1 MEEAVSLIC
10 HSLVCFIWRVC
21 ACVCAC
27 VFVCVLHVIVCTQS
41 DDSMEHL
48 SAEERACLLFLE
60 ETIESLEMEE
70 DSGLAND
77 GSLAETFPPSI
88 SPMVQT
94 SLNGENI

>member
-10 HSLVCFIWRVC
+10 HSLVCFIWH
-21 ACVCAC
+21 VCAC
-27 VFVCVLHVIVCTQS
+27 VFICVLHVIVCKQS
-41 DDSMEHL
+41 DDSLEHL

-60 ETIESLEMEE
+60 ETIESLEKEEE

-88 SPMVQT
+88 SPMIQT
-94 SLNGENI
+94 SLNGKNI